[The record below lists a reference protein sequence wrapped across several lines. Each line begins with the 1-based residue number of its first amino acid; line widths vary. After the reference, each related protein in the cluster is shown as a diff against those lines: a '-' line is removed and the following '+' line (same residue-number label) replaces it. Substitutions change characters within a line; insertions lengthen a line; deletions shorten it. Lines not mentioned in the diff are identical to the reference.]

1 MELRVEGF
9 VKFDQN
15 CNLFYQLFQLLSKV
29 MASTLFLVMVVHD
42 INSSNKILPTFA
54 GYDNSYSLDNVQ
66 LVDQGGELEIPK
78 HIGGYEQNIIELRL
92 ENLWK

>member
-1 MELRVEGF
+1 
-9 VKFDQN
+9 
-15 CNLFYQLFQLLSKV
+15 

-42 INSSNKILPTFA
+42 ISSFNKILLAFA

-66 LVDQGGELEIPK
+66 HVDQGGELEIPK
-78 HIGGYEQNIIELRL
+78 HIGGYEQNITKLRL